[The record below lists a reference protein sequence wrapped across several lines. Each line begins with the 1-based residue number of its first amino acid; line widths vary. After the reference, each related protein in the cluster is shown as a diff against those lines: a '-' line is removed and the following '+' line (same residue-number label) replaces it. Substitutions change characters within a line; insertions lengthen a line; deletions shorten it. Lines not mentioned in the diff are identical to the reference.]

1 MVRGMSAHGVRPCP
15 VYFSARDKLPGASCY
30 LRVYTVYVY
39 DYTNNNIII
48 IMCIGL
54 VHGIFMGN
62 IYLVKV

>member
-15 VYFSARDKLPGASCY
+15 VYFSERDLDGLSSLGHLAIC
-30 LRVYTVYVY
+30 VYVY
-39 DYTNNNIII
+39 DYNNNNNII

-62 IYLVKV
+62 I

>member
-15 VYFSARDKLPGASCY
+15 VYFSERDKLPGASCY
-30 LRVYTVYVY
+30 LRIYVY
-39 DYTNNNIII
+39 DYNNNNTII

-62 IYLVKV
+62 I